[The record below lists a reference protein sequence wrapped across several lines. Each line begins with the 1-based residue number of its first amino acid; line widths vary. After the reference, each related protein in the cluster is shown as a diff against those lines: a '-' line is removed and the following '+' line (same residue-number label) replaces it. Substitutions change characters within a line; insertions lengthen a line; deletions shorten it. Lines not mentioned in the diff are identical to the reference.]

1 MKFTEFQSIVF
12 KQVNKEYNIDCYAR
26 CKTFK
31 PRIMTDHAANAWL
44 AFMTGDAELSV
55 AQDKAIKWIS
65 DYIETVYDDA
75 GFTTGFTA
83 GHTTRYLSK

>member
-12 KQVNKEYNIDCYAR
+12 KQVNKEYNVDCYAR

-31 PRIMTDHAANAWL
+31 PRLMTDYAATAWL
-44 AFMTGDAELSV
+44 SFMTGNEELNA
-55 AQDKAIKWIS
+55 AQNKAVKWIS

-75 GFTTGFTA
+75 GFTA
-83 GHTTRYLSK
+83 GTTTRYLAK